1 MAPRFDLVVIGA
13 GSGGLAAA
21 SFAARLGARVA
32 LVERDRP
39 GGDCL
44 YTGCVPSKTL
54 LRVARL
60 AHEAR
65 HGDAFGLVACNPAV
79 DLARVMAHVQ
89 QTIER
94 VYQYEN
100 PASLTAAGVDYR
112 QGAARFLDPHTVA
125 VGEDRLRARRH
136 GA

>member
-1 MAPRFDLVVIGA
+1 MAGTAQRFDLVVIGA

-65 HGDAFGLVACNPAV
+65 QADAFGLVACDPPV

-100 PASLTAAGVDYR
+100 PASLAAAGV
-112 QGAARFLDPHTVA
+112 
-125 VGEDRLRARRH
+125 
-136 GA
+136 

>member
-1 MAPRFDLVVIGA
+1 MDHRYDLVVIGA

-21 SFAARLGARVA
+21 PFAAPLGARVA

-65 HGDAFGLVACNPAV
+65 HADAFGLAACDPAV
-79 DLARVMAHVQ
+79 ALARVMAHVWT
-89 QTIER
+89 TIER
-94 VYQYEN
+94 VYAFEN
-100 PASLTAAGVDYR
+100 PQRLAAAVSTIATGQHASSIPGHS
-112 QGAARFLDPHTVA
+112 P
-125 VGEDRLRARRH
+125 
-136 GA
+136 